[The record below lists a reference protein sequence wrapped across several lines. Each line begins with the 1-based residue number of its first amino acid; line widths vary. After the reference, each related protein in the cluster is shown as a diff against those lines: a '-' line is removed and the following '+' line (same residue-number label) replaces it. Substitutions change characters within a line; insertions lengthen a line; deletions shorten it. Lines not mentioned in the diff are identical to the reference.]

1 MANEP
6 QIEAS
11 TAHPG
16 GATTRPR
23 VVPHR
28 PIAAPPRRAVAGRLY
43 ILHYLGALLMV
54 VGVALCVPLI
64 PYLFEGD
71 AAHGVPLATFI
82 LPAIVSLAAGRLLQ
96 QRIHLRTPTTA
107 EAMAITALGWIV
119 VSAVGAVP
127 FCIALKKPFVD
138 ALFEAV
144 SAFTTT
150 GITVFEGLDAM
161 PRSILV
167 WRSLMQWLG
176 GLGILTFFLA
186 VGFRGGSAAAALFG
200 AEGHKIASARPV
212 PGIRHTVKIL
222 WAIYLVLTAGCM
234 ATFLAGGMSPFDAVN
249 HALTCI
255 STGGFSTHDASFAW
269 FAAHGVGHP
278 RLLEYAA
285 SLFMLS
291 GGINFLVHYRV
302 ATGNVG
308 ALFRDFEMRW
318 FWAIVGGATAVAVGD
333 HLLHH
338 APEVAGAAGLEHLF
352 RAALFQVSS
361 LVTSTGFGTVDIGDP
376 FFPALTKQLFLLLM
390 VVGGCVGSTAGGIKV
405 MRLGLLVE
413 QFRTEVR
420 RVTAPRRA
428 VTPVVVD
435 GTLVSDRELH
445 RITAVVTSWFL
456 LIGVGAGITAACS
469 SLSPW
474 QALSGMTSAV
484 GNMGPFYFSVHRMAG
499 LSPVVKVVFTVGML
513 AGRLEILPLAI
524 LFTRA
529 TWR

>member
-1 MANEP
+1 VC
-6 QIEAS
+6 
-11 TAHPG
+11 
-16 GATTRPR
+16 PR
-23 VVPHR
+23 R
-28 PIAAPPRRAVAGRLY
+28 PIAAAPRPAAASRLY
-43 ILHYLGALLMV
+43 ILHYLGALLGV

-64 PYLFEGD
+64 PFLLEGE
-71 AAHGVPLATFI
+71 ASHGVPLATFV
-82 LPAIVSLAAGRLLQ
+82 LPALASIAAGRLLQ
-96 QRIHLRTPTTA
+96 QRIRLRTPTTA
-107 EAMAITALGWIV
+107 EAMAITALGWVV

-138 ALFEAV
+138 AMFEAV

-150 GITVFEGLDAM
+150 GITVFEGLDTM

-212 PGIRHTVKIL
+212 PGIRNTVKIL
-222 WAIYLVLTAGCM
+222 WAIYLVLTAACM
-234 ATFLAGGMSPFDAVN
+234 ASFLAGGMSPFDAVN
-249 HALTCI
+249 HALTCV
-255 STGGFSTHDASFAW
+255 STGGFSTHDASFGW
-269 FAAHGVGHP
+269 FAANGVGHA
-278 RLLEYAA
+278 RFLEYAA
-285 SLFMLS
+285 SLFMLT
-291 GGINFLVHYRV
+291 GGINFLVHFRV

-318 FWAIVGGATAVAVGD
+318 FWMIVGGATALVVGD

-338 APEVAGAAGLEHLF
+338 APEVAGGRGLEHLF

-361 LVTSTGFGTVDIGDP
+361 MVTSTGFGTVDINAP
-376 FFPALTKQLFLLLM
+376 FFPALSKQLFLLLM

-405 MRLGLLVE
+405 MRLGILAK
-413 QFRTEVR
+413 QFRTELR
-420 RVTAPRRA
+420 RITAPRRA

-435 GTLVSDRELH
+435 GTVVPDRELH
-445 RITAVVTSWFL
+445 RISALVTSWFL
-456 LIGVGAGITAACS
+456 LIAVGAGITAACS
-469 SLSPW
+469 PLSPW

-484 GNMGPFYFSVHRMAG
+484 GNMGPFYFSVHQMAG

-524 LFTRA
+524 LFSRA

>member
-1 MANEP
+1 MADDLKLGAVTTGA
-6 QIEAS
+6 IHV
-11 TAHPG
+11 HP
-16 GATTRPR
+16 R
-23 VVPHR
+23 R
-28 PIAAPPRRAVAGRLY
+28 PIAAAPRPVTASHLY
-43 ILHYLGALLMV
+43 ILHYLGALLGV

-64 PYLFEGD
+64 PFLLEGE
-71 AAHGVPLATFI
+71 ASHGVPLTTFV
-82 LPAIVSLAAGRLLQ
+82 LPALAAITAGRLLQ
-96 QRIHLRTPTTA
+96 QRIRVRTPTTA
-107 EAMAITALGWIV
+107 EAMAITALGWVV

-127 FCIALKKPFVD
+127 FCIALHKPFVD

-144 SAFTTT
+144 SGFTTT

-200 AEGHKIASARPV
+200 AEGHKIASGRPV
-212 PGIRHTVKIL
+212 PGILNTVKIL
-222 WAIYLVLTAGCM
+222 WAIYLVLTAACM
-234 ATFLAGGMSPFDAVN
+234 ASFLAGGMSSFDAVN
-249 HALTCI
+249 HALTCV
-255 STGGFSTHDASFAW
+255 STGGFSTHDASFGW
-269 FAAHGVGHP
+269 FAAHGVGHA
-278 RLLEYAA
+278 RFLEYAA
-285 SLFMLS
+285 SLFMLT
-291 GGINFLVHYRV
+291 GGINFLVHFRV

-318 FWAIVGGATAVAVGD
+318 FWAIVGVATVLVVGD

-338 APEVAGAAGLEHLF
+338 APEVAGGTGLEHLF

-361 LVTSTGFGTVDIGDP
+361 MVTSTGFGTVDINDP

-405 MRLGLLVE
+405 MRLGILVK
-413 QFRTEVR
+413 QFRVELR
-420 RVTAPRRA
+420 RITAPRRA

-435 GTLVSDRELH
+435 GTVVPDRELH
-445 RITAVVTSWFL
+445 RITALVTSWFL
-456 LIGVGAGITAACS
+456 LIAVGAGITAACS
-469 SLSPW
+469 GLSPW
-474 QALSGMTSAV
+474 QAISGMASAV
-484 GNMGPFYFSVHRMAG
+484 GNMGPFYFSVHQMAG
-499 LSPVVKVVFTVGML
+499 LSPTVKLVFIVGML

-524 LFTRA
+524 LFSRA